1 MTHNEQLMRQALD
14 KEVKER
20 LASIRSRIREERE
33 RKGLSQGDM
42 ARKLNLS
49 RPYYCQLE
57 SGTKQISTRRLITIA
72 MALNVKLERLC
83 KLIPKKVVVVQPEDA
98 ETVDDLATEV
108 VAVDKV
114 YTVSAELQEALKKAK
129 EERESVAKTGYS
141 EAVPKKRP
149 ERRVVNQS
157 QWTYSP

>member
-33 RKGLSQGDM
+33 SKGLSQGEM

-72 MALNVKLERLC
+72 IALNVKLERLC
-83 KLIPKKVVVVQPEDA
+83 KLIPKKVVVVQPEAA
-98 ETVDDLATEV
+98 ETMAALAE
-108 VAVDKV
+108 KI
-114 YTVSAELQEALKKAK
+114 VSAELQEALKKAK

-149 ERRVVNQS
+149 EKRVVNQS
-157 QWTYSP
+157 QWTYSPS

>member
-33 RKGLSQGDM
+33 RKGLSQGAM

-98 ETVDDLATEV
+98 ETVDALATE
-108 VAVDKV
+108 
-114 YTVSAELQEALKKAK
+114 TVSAELQEALKKAK

>member
-98 ETVDDLATEV
+98 ETVDALATE
-108 VAVDKV
+108 
-114 YTVSAELQEALKKAK
+114 TVSAELQEALKKAK

>member
-1 MTHNEQLMRQALD
+1 MTHNEQLMRQAMA

-33 RKGLSQGDM
+33 KKGLSQGEM

-57 SGTKQISTRRLITIA
+57 SGTKQISTRRLISIA
-72 MALNVKLERLC
+72 IALNVKLEKLC

-98 ETVDDLATEV
+98 ETVDALATE
-108 VAVDKV
+108 
-114 YTVSAELQEALKKAK
+114 TVSAELQEALKKAK

-157 QWTYSP
+157 QWTYSPS

>member
-33 RKGLSQGDM
+33 SKGLSQGEM

-72 MALNVKLERLC
+72 IALNVKLERLC

-98 ETVDDLATEV
+98 EVMDALAE
-108 VAVDKV
+108 KI
-114 YTVSAELQEALKKAK
+114 VSAELQEALKKAK

-149 ERRVVNQS
+149 EKRVVNQS
-157 QWTYSP
+157 QWTYSPS

>member
-33 RKGLSQGDM
+33 SKGLSQGEM

-72 MALNVKLERLC
+72 IALNVKLERLC

-98 ETVDDLATEV
+98 ETMDALAE
-108 VAVDKV
+108 KI
-114 YTVSAELQEALKKAK
+114 VSAELQEALKTAM

-149 ERRVVNQS
+149 EKRVVNQS
-157 QWTYSP
+157 QWTYSPS

>member
-1 MTHNEQLMRQALD
+1 MTHIEQLMRQALD

-98 ETVDDLATEV
+98 ETVDALATE
-108 VAVDKV
+108 
-114 YTVSAELQEALKKAK
+114 TVSAELQEALKKAK
-129 EERESVAKTGYS
+129 EERESVAKTRYS

>member
-33 RKGLSQGDM
+33 SKGLSQGEM

-72 MALNVKLERLC
+72 IALNVKLERLC

-98 ETVDDLATEV
+98 ETMDALAE
-108 VAVDKV
+108 KI
-114 YTVSAELQEALKKAK
+114 VSAELQEALKKAK

-149 ERRVVNQS
+149 EKRVVNQS
-157 QWTYSP
+157 QWTYSPS

>member
-72 MALNVKLERLC
+72 MALNVKLEKLC

-98 ETVDDLATEV
+98 ETVDALAE
-108 VAVDKV
+108 KIL
-114 YTVSAELQEALKKAK
+114 SAELQEALKKAK

-149 ERRVVNQS
+149 EKRVVNQS
-157 QWTYSP
+157 QWTYSPS

>member
-33 RKGLSQGDM
+33 SKGLSQGEM

-72 MALNVKLERLC
+72 IALNVKLEKLC

-98 ETVDDLATEV
+98 ETMDALAE
-108 VAVDKV
+108 KI
-114 YTVSAELQEALKKAK
+114 VSAELQEALKKAK

-149 ERRVVNQS
+149 EKRVVNQS
-157 QWTYSP
+157 QWTYSPS

>member
-1 MTHNEQLMRQALD
+1 MTHKEQLMRQAMD

-57 SGTKQISTRRLITIA
+57 SGTKQISTRRLISIA
-72 MALNVKLERLC
+72 IALNVKLEKLC

-98 ETVDDLATEV
+98 ETVDALATE
-108 VAVDKV
+108 
-114 YTVSAELQEALKKAK
+114 TVSAELQEALKKAK

>member
-72 MALNVKLERLC
+72 IALNVKLERLC

-98 ETVDDLATEV
+98 ETVDALATE
-108 VAVDKV
+108 
-114 YTVSAELQEALKKAK
+114 TVSAELQEALKKAK

-149 ERRVVNQS
+149 EKRVVNQS
-157 QWTYSP
+157 QWTYSPS

>member
-1 MTHNEQLMRQALD
+1 MTHNEQLMRRALD

-98 ETVDDLATEV
+98 ETVDALATE
-108 VAVDKV
+108 
-114 YTVSAELQEALKKAK
+114 TVSAELQEALKKAK

>member
-1 MTHNEQLMRQALD
+1 
-14 KEVKER
+14 
-20 LASIRSRIREERE
+20 
-33 RKGLSQGDM
+33 M

-72 MALNVKLERLC
+72 IALNVKLERLC

-98 ETVDDLATEV
+98 ETMDALAE
-108 VAVDKV
+108 KI
-114 YTVSAELQEALKKAK
+114 VSAELQEALKKAK

-149 ERRVVNQS
+149 EKRVVNQS
-157 QWTYSP
+157 QWTYSPS

>member
-98 ETVDDLATEV
+98 ETVDALATE
-108 VAVDKV
+108 
-114 YTVSAELQEALKKAK
+114 TVSAELQEALKKAK

-149 ERRVVNQS
+149 ERRGVNQS

>member
-14 KEVKER
+14 KEVNER

-33 RKGLSQGDM
+33 SKGLSQGEM

-72 MALNVKLERLC
+72 IALNVKLERLC

-98 ETVDDLATEV
+98 ETIDALAE
-108 VAVDKV
+108 KI
-114 YTVSAELQEALKKAK
+114 VSAELQEALKKAK

-149 ERRVVNQS
+149 EKRVVNQS
-157 QWTYSP
+157 QWTYSPS

>member
-1 MTHNEQLMRQALD
+1 MTHKEQLMRQAMA
-14 KEVKER
+14 KEVEER

-57 SGTKQISTRRLITIA
+57 SGTKQISTRRLISIA
-72 MALNVKLERLC
+72 IALNVKLEKLC

-98 ETVDDLATEV
+98 ETVDALATE
-108 VAVDKV
+108 
-114 YTVSAELQEALKKAK
+114 TVSAELQEALKKAK

>member
-98 ETVDDLATEV
+98 ETMDALAE
-108 VAVDKV
+108 KI
-114 YTVSAELQEALKKAK
+114 VSAELQEALKKAK

-149 ERRVVNQS
+149 EKRVVNQS

>member
-83 KLIPKKVVVVQPEDA
+83 NLIPKKVVVVQPEDA
-98 ETVDDLATEV
+98 ETVDALATE
-108 VAVDKV
+108 
-114 YTVSAELQEALKKAK
+114 TVSAELQEALKKAK

>member
-33 RKGLSQGDM
+33 SKGLSQGEM

-72 MALNVKLERLC
+72 IALNVKLERLC

-98 ETVDDLATEV
+98 ETMDALAE
-108 VAVDKV
+108 KIF
-114 YTVSAELQEALKKAK
+114 SAELQEALKKAK

-149 ERRVVNQS
+149 EKRVVNQS
-157 QWTYSP
+157 QWTYSPS

>member
-72 MALNVKLERLC
+72 MALNGKLERLC

-98 ETVDDLATEV
+98 ETVDALATE
-108 VAVDKV
+108 
-114 YTVSAELQEALKKAK
+114 TVSAELQEALKKAK